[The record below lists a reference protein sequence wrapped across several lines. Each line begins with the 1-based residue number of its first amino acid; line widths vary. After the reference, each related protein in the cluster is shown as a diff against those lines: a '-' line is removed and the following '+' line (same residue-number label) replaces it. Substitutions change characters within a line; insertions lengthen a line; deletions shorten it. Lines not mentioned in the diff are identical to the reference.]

1 MNKDGNLT
9 EIGVQEA
16 YRIAGETV
24 RAANQIKSQD
34 GSPREDRANAAKQKS
49 QELKRFAD
57 YDYDTAEFFIR
68 YFKFITSECDF
79 LLPSSQKA
87 RLEKLSEDLKN
98 AIALH
103 KKGDIQKLCEDAK
116 QELDNLPEKVSLIL
130 VCRDG
135 VSRAHQ
141 IEPNHARVLAG
152 KLSQMIDAMRREDGY
167 EAERLFRELAD
178 GIRPYLDREL
188 PTANNS
194 IATGLTR

>member
-68 YFKFITSECDF
+68 YFRFITGECDF
-79 LLPSSQKA
+79 LLSSSQKA
-87 RLEKLSEDLKN
+87 RLETLSKDLEN
-98 AIALH
+98 AISRHA
-103 KKGDIQKLCEDAK
+103 KGDVQKLCEDAK
-116 QELDNLPEKVSLIL
+116 RELDNLPEKVSLIL

-135 VSRAHQ
+135 VARAHQ